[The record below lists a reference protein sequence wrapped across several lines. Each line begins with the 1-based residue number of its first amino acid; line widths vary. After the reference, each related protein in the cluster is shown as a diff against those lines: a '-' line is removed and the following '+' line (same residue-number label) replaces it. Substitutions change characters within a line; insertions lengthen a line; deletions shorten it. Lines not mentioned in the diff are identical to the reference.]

1 MAPTAPP
8 PPSVARGRRPGS
20 PDGPAADAEL
30 TARYQAG
37 DRAALDELIT
47 RYRRFARAR
56 ARAYFVAG
64 GDADDLEQ
72 EALIALVTAARDHR
86 PADGPFRP
94 FADLCITRRLVSTLR
109 RANRRKHRV
118 LNDAVPLTRTV
129 RRGPDG
135 PEEERELPAH
145 PGPGPEEVV
154 VAAAHGR
161 ALGATVVQ
169 VLSPFERAVLALFLD
184 GRSYQE
190 VAAELGRPTK
200 AVDNAL
206 QRIKQKLATPLRAA
220 A

>member
-1 MAPTAPP
+1 MTATAAPP
-8 PPSVARGRRPGS
+8 RRPHRGRRPVS
-20 PDGPAADAEL
+20 PAGPAADADL

-37 DRAALDELIT
+37 DTAALDELIT

-72 EALIALVTAARDHR
+72 EALIALVKAAGDHR

-109 RANRRKHRV
+109 QANRQKHRV
-118 LNDAVPLTRTV
+118 LNDAVPLTRPAHHDADHHEV
-129 RRGPDG
+129 
-135 PEEERELPAH
+135 EHELPAH
-145 PGPGPEEVV
+145 AGPGPEDLVV
-154 VAAAHGR
+154 DAAHGR
-161 ALGATVVQ
+161 ALGAAVLR
-169 VLSPFERAVLALFLD
+169 VLSPFEREVLGLILD

-190 VAAELGRPTK
+190 VALEVGRSTK

-206 QRIKQKLATPLRAA
+206 QRIKQKLATPLREAA
-220 A
+220 

>member
-1 MAPTAPP
+1 MTATAAPTRPE
-8 PPSVARGRRPGS
+8 RGRRPGS

-37 DRAALDELIT
+37 DAAALDELVT

-72 EALIALVTAARDHR
+72 EALIALVKAAGDHR
-86 PADGPFRP
+86 PVDGPFRP

-109 RANRRKHRV
+109 RANRHKHRV
-118 LNDAVPLTRTV
+118 LNDAVSLTARASHDS
-129 RRGPDG
+129 DG
-135 PEEERELPAH
+135 DGDEERSLPAH
-145 PGPGPEEVV
+145 PGPGPEDVV

-161 ALGATVVQ
+161 ALGAAVLR
-169 VLSPFERAVLALFLD
+169 VLSPFERQVLALILD
-184 GRSYQE
+184 GRTYQE
-190 VAAELGRPTK
+190 VADEVGRSTK

-206 QRIKQKLATPLRAA
+206 QRMKQKLVTPLREAA
-220 A
+220 

>member
-1 MAPTAPP
+1 MTPTAPP
-8 PPSVARGRRPGS
+8 QRRPDRGRRPGS
-20 PDGPAADAEL
+20 PDGPAADADL

-72 EALIALVTAARDHR
+72 EALIALVEAAGDHR

-94 FADLCITRRLVSTLR
+94 FADLYITRRLLSTLR
-109 RANRRKHRV
+109 KANRQKHRV
-118 LNDAVPLTRTV
+118 LNDAVPLT
-129 RRGPDG
+129 GPRHRDADRDD
-135 PEEERELPAH
+135 ERELPAH
-145 PGPGPEEVV
+145 TGPGPEDLV
-154 VAAAHGR
+154 VAAVHGR
-161 ALGATVVQ
+161 ALGAAVLR
-169 VLSPFERAVLALFLD
+169 VLSPFEREVLALILD

-190 VAAELGRPTK
+190 VACEVGRPTK

-206 QRIKQKLATPLRAA
+206 QRIKQKLAAPLREAA
-220 A
+220 